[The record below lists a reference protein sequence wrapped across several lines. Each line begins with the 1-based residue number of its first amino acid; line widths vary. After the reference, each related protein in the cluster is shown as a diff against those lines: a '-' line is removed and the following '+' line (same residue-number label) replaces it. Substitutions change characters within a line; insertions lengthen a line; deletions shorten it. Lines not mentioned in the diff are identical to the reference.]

1 MVVLEG
7 EDQAFVPCDER
18 HALGRCALAIGKMH
32 ISARCQQPHGA
43 GDEVRLRVRLDRL
56 FRLFDIRKRRTGHS
70 QQRLHSRTVSHPWH
84 TTTQYRQGATPM
96 QVHGVDI
103 RLVLDQNLQ
112 NVWAAACADG
122 VAERRLERV
131 LEEWQRGRLGLPR
144 ECCLDLLDV
153 LLQDRPHQWRHRHR
167 LPCMPWWTAARGT
180 ARSRGRRGVEP
191 VPAHWAGVGTR
202 PRWWRQRVPLPR
214 GRRRAL
220 LG

>member
-144 ECCLDLLDV
+144 
-153 LLQDRPHQWRHRHR
+153 W
-167 LPCMPWWTAARGT
+167 
-180 ARSRGRRGVEP
+180 GVELCSWTHGHERSP
-191 VPAHWAGVGTR
+191 SGRGDTPAGSARIAMPGELTPQVHPASASLAA
-202 PRWWRQRVPLPR
+202 LPR
-214 GRRRAL
+214 LQGEGGGGRQVMGMCPSSFRKLA
-220 LG
+220 